1 MKLYLKKDLPP
12 WDKNASAT
20 KSLCTDREPTLSLLR
35 KPTLL
40 LLREPTLLLWRAIT
54 IKPTKAPIAVKT
66 HLKDDF
72 NQGLPYSDN
81 RIIIWTGY

>member
-40 LLREPTLLLWRAIT
+40 LLREPTLLL
-54 IKPTKAPIAVKT
+54 
-66 HLKDDF
+66 
-72 NQGLPYSDN
+72 
-81 RIIIWTGY
+81 